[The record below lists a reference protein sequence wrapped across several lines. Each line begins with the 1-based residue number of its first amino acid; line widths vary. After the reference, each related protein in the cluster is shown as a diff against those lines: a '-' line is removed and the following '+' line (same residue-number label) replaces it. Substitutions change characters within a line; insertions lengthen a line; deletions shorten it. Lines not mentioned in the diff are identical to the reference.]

1 MNVLYLI
8 TGFLGSGKT
17 TFVNM
22 AVKTFAGKRIA
33 IIVNEFGKQGVD
45 GGLLSG
51 KGYEVTEISNGSIF
65 CVCRMDM
72 FIDALIQA
80 VKSPVDVLLV
90 ETSGLS
96 SPTNICDVLAQTK
109 AVSGVGFDY
118 KGCICMIDAVNF
130 KKVYSTAVVVH
141 DQIKQSSLV
150 IINKTDLTDEE
161 DIVKTEL
168 IIRSLN
174 RSCDIC
180 RATFAN
186 IPGDRFVNLSPK
198 PDRIVGGKQDL
209 FSGSLTF
216 NVLNKPDMNTFRK
229 LTDRIKSV
237 VYRCKGYVTLA
248 DGDYFVDG
256 VMDGISFKRVEKE
269 HQKGVVLLYK
279 TSGYV
284 RKVIQQAAMENNI
297 EIEMM

>member
-1 MNVLYLI
+1 MNTLYLI

-17 TFVNM
+17 TFVNL

-33 IIVNEFGKQGVD
+33 VIVNEFGKQGVD

-51 KGYEVTEISNGSIF
+51 KGYEVIEISNGSIF

-80 VKSPVDVLLV
+80 VQSPVDVLIV

-96 SPTNICDVLAQTK
+96 NPTNIDDVLAQTK
-109 AVSGVGFDY
+109 AVSGKCFDY
-118 KGCICMIDAVNF
+118 KGCICLVDAVNF
-130 KKVYSTAVVVH
+130 KKVYSTAVVVP

-150 IINKTDLTDEE
+150 IINKTDLADEAE
-161 DIVKTEL
+161 IVKTER

-180 RATFAN
+180 RATYAD
-186 IPGDRFVNLSPK
+186 IPGDRFVDLSPI
-198 PDRIVGGKQDL
+198 PDRVLGGKQDL

-216 NVLNKPDMNTFRK
+216 NVLNKPEMNAFRK
-229 LTDRIKSV
+229 LTDEIKSV
-237 VYRCKGYVTLA
+237 VYRCKGYVALA

-256 VMDGISFKRVEKE
+256 VMDDITFKQVEKK
-269 HQKGVVLLYK
+269 HPKGIVLLYK
-279 TSGYV
+279 TSRHV
-284 RKVIQQAAMENNI
+284 RRVIQRVAMENNI
-297 EIEMM
+297 KIEMI